1 MPFATPRLASLVGL
15 LLAAA
20 VLPAAAES
28 LVGSSVAGGSSA
40 SSAGSSASE
49 KSSNSSSKNNKVA
62 EGPYRIIDVAQVPER
77 PGQLRLRLQAAA
89 TPGVDGELMLYLPE
103 QTYARSGLAAGQDVT
118 ARQRPYGMEFA
129 RADTQQA
136 FFLVLGDDWMREL
149 PANPVVL

>member
-1 MPFATPRLASLVGL
+1 MPFVIPRLSTLAGL

-20 VLPAAAES
+20 GLPAAADS
-28 LVGSSVAGGSSA
+28 LVTSSVAGGSSA

-62 EGPYRIIDVAQVPER
+62 EGPYRLIDVAQVPER
-77 PGQLRLRLQAAA
+77 PGQVRLRLQAAA
-89 TPGVDGELMLYLPE
+89 TPGVDGELLLYLPE
-103 QTYARSGLAAGQDVT
+103 PTYQQSGLVAGQTVT

-129 RADTQQA
+129 RGDTQQA